1 MPGLRRRLRSA
12 TPTTLAPRP
21 ERYRR
26 HVPEGCR
33 ATMSSWTGTLTGRAR
48 VTELS
53 ASMLRALIARR
64 GSLMGIR
71 SDVATAFSPL
81 PGRDY
86 RGADLASA
94 DLSGQWFKR
103 YVFACA
109 NLRLATLKRV
119 HLLWADLRWADLRG
133 ATLRDGRISAS
144 DLRHADLR
152 GADLRGVTLGVA
164 QGNAGWRGCNLTD
177 AKLDDAD
184 LRGVRYRPETIWP
197 DGFIPEEAGAERM

>member
-71 SDVATAFSPL
+71 ADVAYGFSPL
-81 PGRDY
+81 PGGVY
-86 RGADLASA
+86 RGDDLAIAYHSA
-94 DLSGQWFKR
+94 
-103 YVFACA
+103 
-109 NLRLATLKRV
+109 
-119 HLLWADLRWADLRG
+119 RW
-133 ATLRDGRISAS
+133 S
-144 DLRHADLR
+144 
-152 GADLRGVTLGVA
+152 
-164 QGNAGWRGCNLTD
+164 
-177 AKLDDAD
+177 
-184 LRGVRYRPETIWP
+184 
-197 DGFIPEEAGAERM
+197 